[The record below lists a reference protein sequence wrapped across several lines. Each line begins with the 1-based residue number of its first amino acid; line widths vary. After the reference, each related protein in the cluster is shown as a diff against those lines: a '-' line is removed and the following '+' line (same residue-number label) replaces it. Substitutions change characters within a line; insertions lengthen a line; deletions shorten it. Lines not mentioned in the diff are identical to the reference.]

1 MKVKWLRGVE
11 LMRRFEF
18 LWLKIASKLM
28 VFSLFSRNFREMTP
42 KGDQSWKFVK
52 FVKSGKLPNNWEIS
66 RKNRET
72 SLSYSCHVYKIPLFH
87 SQKNLK
93 QISKI
98 HQNNKT
104 DKKAFFI
111 LWICEFET
119 YMKRIASNWLVVI
132 FKTRD
137 GWNK

>member
-1 MKVKWLRGVE
+1 
-11 LMRRFEF
+11 MRRFEF
-18 LWLKIASKLM
+18 LWLKRASKVVWFFLI
-28 VFSLFSRNFREMTP
+28 SRNFREMTP

-66 RKNRET
+66 RKNGET

-104 DKKAFFI
+104 DKKSLFLQWISKFKTYVKPI
-111 LWICEFET
+111 L
-119 YMKRIASNWLVVI
+119 SNWLIII
-132 FKTRD
+132 FKTPD